1 MKNMNQIL
9 KQAQQMQNKVK
20 TLQKELEKR
29 EFEGSAGGGVVVAK
43 VNGKQE
49 LLEVKIKPECV
60 DPTDVEMLEE
70 LVFTAVSQALKTS
83 TEKVSEAMDKVT
95 GGLNIPGMF

>member
-1 MKNMNQIL
+1 MKNFNQLL

-29 EFEGSAGGGVVVAK
+29 EFEGTAGGGVVTAK
-43 VNGKQE
+43 VNGTQE
-49 LLEVKIKPECV
+49 LLEVSIKPECV
-60 DPTDVEMLEE
+60 DPSDVDMLEE
-70 LVFTAVSQALKTS
+70 LVLTAVNQALKDS
-83 TEKVSEAMDKVT
+83 NDKVSAAMEKVT